1 MTQMRMFTGKFLLMA
16 IVATSCAV
24 ASAATPVAQVRGN
37 VGDVPFPEKSRSYL
51 SEGDFVNV
59 DNLRQMRAGL
69 SKDQVRQLLGHPH
82 FKEGLFGVTEWN
94 YIFNFHTG
102 NGDEV
107 ITCQYQVRYGK
118 EDGQYRAESM
128 HWDGP
133 ACMELANRG
142 SDTPATALD
151 RFELSADALF
161 VFAKSG
167 PGDILPGGRD
177 ELNKVA
183 EALKSSK
190 AAVVQV
196 IGHTDLIGSH
206 EENQTLSQRRAETVR
221 EFLVDSGLPAEG
233 LSAHGVGETEPVKQC
248 DDGLPREELVA
259 CLQPNR
265 RVEVVV
271 KGLQ

>member
-1 MTQMRMFTGKFLLMA
+1 MHMLTGKTLLAA
-16 IVATSCAV
+16 IIATSCAM
-24 ASAATPVAQVRGN
+24 ASAATPDAQVLGS
-37 VGDVPFPEKSRSYL
+37 VGDVPFPDKARSHL
-51 SEGDFVNV
+51 SGGDFVNV

-69 SKDQVRQLLGHPH
+69 SKGQVRLLLGNPH
-82 FKEGLFGVTEWN
+82 FSEGIFGVDEWN
-94 YIFNFHTG
+94 YVFNFRTG
-102 NGDEV
+102 EGDAY
-107 ITCQYQVRYGK
+107 ITCQYQVRYDK
-118 EDGQYRAESM
+118 QDGGYRAKSM

-133 ACMELANRG
+133 DCQALANRNPEAA
-142 SDTPATALD
+142 DVALE

-161 VFAKSG
+161 AFARSG
-167 PGDILPGGRD
+167 PDDILPGGRE

-183 EALKSSK
+183 QALNASK

-196 IGHTDLIGSH
+196 IGHTDLIGSY
-206 EENQTLSQRRAETVR
+206 EDNQALSQHRADTVR
-221 EFLVDSGLPAEG
+221 EFLVHSGLPAEG

-248 DDGLPREELVA
+248 DDALAHDALVS